1 MEQGERIKKWD
12 MGAAVGTGFWGAALA
27 LQLAARNIPGFGQ
40 WYAVSVYPIL
50 TGTLGRMAGWLP
62 FSVSEVLL
70 YVLMAGYT
78 VWAIYI
84 LLYAILGRKRKWY
97 FKTYIKNTYLAA
109 AFLFFLYT
117 IGCGVNYYRKPF
129 SAYLEYKTD
138 VYTGKCLLDRDR
150 DKDVQ
155 ADAGSRRRR
164 HGRAGRTVSRIK
176 RALSKAKTAHC
187 VPYFICPAVKRD
199 ILALYH

>member
-1 MEQGERIKKWD
+1 MICIIRRNEMEQGERIKKWD

-117 IGCGVNYYRKPF
+117 IGFGVNYYRNPF
-129 SAYLEYKTD
+129 
-138 VYTGKCLLDRDR
+138 
-150 DKDVQ
+150 
-155 ADAGSRRRR
+155 
-164 HGRAGRTVSRIK
+164 
-176 RALSKAKTAHC
+176 
-187 VPYFICPAVKRD
+187 
-199 ILALYH
+199 